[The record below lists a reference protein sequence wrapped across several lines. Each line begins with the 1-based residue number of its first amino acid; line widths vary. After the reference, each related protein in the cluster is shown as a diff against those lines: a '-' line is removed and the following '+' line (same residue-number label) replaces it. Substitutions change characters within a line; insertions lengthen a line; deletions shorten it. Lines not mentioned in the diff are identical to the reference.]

1 MKHLIS
7 KGLFV
12 AVAMVFMVGCAAQ
25 GPQKPFSEFAP
36 QPLDASQYSLKHNNF
51 LVILDGSSSM
61 EEMFNGNQKFD
72 IAREFVGR
80 MNQTLPEMGQVGG
93 LRSFGHK
100 PSVSGDPTMMLYGME
115 PYTAQGFAA
124 GLTKLTGT
132 GGNSPLYR
140 ALGAAIGDIDGKS
153 GTTALLIVSDGEKM
167 SPKTTAAAQALKDKF
182 GDTLCIYPVLV
193 GDDKE
198 GQALLQSISD
208 IGGCGFV
215 SEASQTL
222 SSSAMVNFVKNVFL
236 TAGTPKYVP
245 SVVKDSDNDGVP
257 DDRDKCPDT
266 PPGVEV
272 DADGCPLD
280 TDGDGVYDYLD
291 KCPGTPAGAK
301 VNPMGCWVLGDLLFD
316 FDKSDIKPT
325 GYADLDDVVGI
336 LNRNPEMNIVLQGHT
351 DSKGKDAYNQ
361 ALSMRRAQSVRT
373 YLVNKG
379 IIADRMK
386 CEAYGESMPAASN
399 DTEFG
404 RSLNRRVQLMPVK

>member
-7 KGLFV
+7 KGLFI

-36 QPLDASQYSLKHNNF
+36 QQIDSSQYTLKHDNF

-61 EEMFNGNQKFD
+61 EEMFNENQKFD
-72 IAREFVGR
+72 IAKEFVGR
-80 MNQTLPEMGQVGG
+80 MNQALPEMGQVGG

-115 PYTAQGFAA
+115 AYTTQGFAS
-124 GLTKLTGT
+124 GLAKLSGS

-140 ALGAAIGDIDGKS
+140 ALGAALGDIEGQSGK
-153 GTTALLIVSDGEKM
+153 TALLIVSDGKKM
-167 SPKTTAAAQALKDKF
+167 SPKTAATAQALKDKF
-182 GDTLCIYPVLV
+182 GDMLCIYPVIV

-198 GQALLQSISD
+198 GQALMQSLSD
-208 IGGCGFV
+208 LGGCGFV
-215 SEASQTL
+215 TEASSTL
-222 SSSAMVNFVKNVFL
+222 SSAEMVSFVKNVFL
-236 TAGTPKYVP
+236 TEAPKFVP
-245 SVVKDSDNDGVP
+245 VVKDSDNDGVP

-272 DADGCPLD
+272 DSDGCPLD

-325 GYADLDDVVGI
+325 GYADLDDVVTI
-336 LNRNPEMNIVLQGHT
+336 LNRNPNMKIDLQGHT
-351 DSKGKDAYNQ
+351 DSMGSDAYNQ
-361 ALSMRRAQSVRT
+361 GLSMRRAKAVKA
-373 YLVNKG
+373 YLVKKG
-379 IIADRMK
+379 ISEGRLK
-386 CEAYGESMPAASN
+386 CEAYGETLPAASN
-399 DTEFG
+399 KTEFG

>member
-1 MKHLIS
+1 MKSVIS

-25 GPQKPFSEFAP
+25 GPKKPFSDFAP
-36 QPLDASQYSLKHNNF
+36 QSLDASQYTLKHDNF

-61 EEMFNGNQKFD
+61 EEMFNDNQKFD
-72 IAREFVGR
+72 IAKEFVGR

-100 PSVSGDPTMMLYGME
+100 PSVSADPTMMLYGME
-115 PYTAQGFAA
+115 AYTSQGFAS
-124 GLTKLTGT
+124 GLTKLVGS
-132 GGNSPLYR
+132 GGNSPLYK
-140 ALGAAIGDIDGKS
+140 ALEAAIGDIDGKA
-153 GTTALLIVSDGEKM
+153 GTTALVIVSDGKKM
-167 SPKTTAAAQALKDKF
+167 SPKTAGAVQALKDKF
-182 GDTLCIYPVLV
+182 GETLCIYPVLV

-198 GQALLQSISD
+198 GQALMQSLSD
-208 IGGCGFV
+208 AGGCGFV
-215 SEASQTL
+215 TEASPTL
-222 SSSAMVNFVKNVFL
+222 SSTEMATFVKNVFF
-236 TAGTPKYVP
+236 TDRPMVP
-245 SVVKDSDNDGVP
+245 VVVKDSDNDGVP

-291 KCPGTPAGAK
+291 KCPGTPMGAK

-316 FDKSDIKPT
+316 FDKSDIKPS
-325 GYADLDDVVGI
+325 GYPDLDNVVSI
-336 LNRNPEMNIVLQGHT
+336 LNKNPGLRIDLQGHT
-351 DSKGKDAYNQ
+351 DSMGSDAYNQ
-361 ALSMRRAQSVRT
+361 ALSMRRAKAVKA
-373 YLVNKG
+373 YLLNKG
-379 IIADRMK
+379 INTDRMK

>member
-1 MKHLIS
+1 MKHLVS

-12 AVAMVFMVGCAAQ
+12 AMAMVFMVGCAAQ
-25 GPQKPFSEFAP
+25 GTQKPFSDFAP
-36 QPLDASQYSLKHNNF
+36 QPLDASQYSLKHDNF

-61 EEMFNGNQKFD
+61 EEIFNGNQKFD
-72 IAREFVGR
+72 IAKEFVGR

-100 PSVSGDPTMMLYGME
+100 PSVSGDPTMMLYDME
-115 PYTAQGFAA
+115 AYTKQGFAS
-124 GLTKLTGT
+124 GLAKLSGS

-140 ALGAAIGDIDGKS
+140 ALNAAVGDIDGKS

-167 SPKTTAAAQALKDKF
+167 SPKTTAAAQTLKAKF
-182 GDTLCIYPVLV
+182 GDSLCIYPVLV

-198 GQALLQSISD
+198 GQALLKSISD

-215 SEASQTL
+215 SDASQTL
-222 SSSAMVNFVKNVFL
+222 SSAEMVNFVKNVFL
-236 TAGTPKYVP
+236 TEAPKYVP

-336 LNRNPEMNIVLQGHT
+336 LNRNPNMKIDLQGHT

-361 ALSMRRAQSVRT
+361 ALSMKRAQSVKA

-379 IIADRMK
+379 ISADRMK

>member
-12 AVAMVFMVGCAAQ
+12 AVAMVFMVSCAAQ
-25 GPQKPFSEFAP
+25 RPQKPFSDFAP
-36 QPLDASQYSLKHNNF
+36 QPLDASQYTLKHDNF

-80 MNQTLPEMGQVGG
+80 MNQTLPEMGQIGG

-100 PSVSGDPTMMLYGME
+100 PSVSADPTMMLYGME
-115 PYTAQGFAA
+115 AYTTQGFAQ
-124 GLTKLTGT
+124 GLARLTGT
-132 GGNSPLYR
+132 GGNSPLYK
-140 ALGAAIGDIDGKS
+140 ALGAAVGDIDGKS
-153 GTTALLIVSDGEKM
+153 GTTALVIVSDGEKL
-167 SPKTTAAAQALKDKF
+167 SSKTTASAQALKDKF

-198 GQALLQSISD
+198 GKALLQSLSD

-215 SEASQTL
+215 SDASQTL
-222 SSSAMVNFVKNVFL
+222 SSAEMVNFVKNVFL
-236 TAGTPKYVP
+236 TEATKAV
-245 SVVKDSDNDGVP
+245 VAVKDSDNDGVP

-272 DADGCPLD
+272 DSDGCPLD

-316 FDKSDIKPT
+316 FDKSEIKPT
-325 GYADLDDVVGI
+325 GYADLDDVVTI
-336 LNRNPEMNIVLQGHT
+336 LHRNPNMKIDLQGHT
-351 DSKGKDAYNQ
+351 DSKGSDAYNQ
-361 ALSMRRAQSVRT
+361 KLSMKRAQAVKV

-379 IIADRMK
+379 IDTNRMK